1 MDKLIEAASDDKSQV
16 ILALFCLGVLSFF
29 CLDEDPSQIVDNV
42 VSGLLGLA
50 IGRGK

>member
-29 CLDEDPSQIVDNV
+29 CLADPAQIVDNV
-42 VSGLLGLA
+42 ISGLLGLA
-50 IGRGK
+50 IGRSK

>member
-29 CLDEDPSQIVDNV
+29 CIDEPVQIIDNV

-50 IGRGK
+50 IGRSK